1 MENRRKFT
9 LTRRKKE
16 EQVSNLTILGYSL
29 PSIGLFLILGCL
41 WIDPIT
47 IWITIELWWLV
58 LIILISLLVT
68 FFRAMAKGGVLKKT
82 VLILTAVNLCTLLLT
97 ICI

>member
-82 VLILTAVNLCTLLLT
+82 VLILTAVNLCTLLLA

>member
-58 LIILISLLVT
+58 LIILISLLIT

-82 VLILTAVNLCTLLLT
+82 VLILTAVNLCTLLLA